1 MSSTTPK
8 RDWLSTVAHLEQTR
22 WPWIVIAFLSCALV
36 LVAHNVFQVWLY
48 MKPCEQCVRLC
59 AKSIRR
65 VGIG

>member
-48 MKPCEQCVRLC
+48 MKP
-59 AKSIRR
+59 
-65 VGIG
+65 